1 MEEFINK
8 WQTLVGSAL
17 GPFLAVTLSAVG
29 FWIKS
34 VIESKNERK
43 EFLRRIEIS
52 MARSLNDI
60 FTVREQLKWFSQRVK
75 NLATESKSITDDRIF
90 S

>member
-29 FWIKS
+29 FG
-34 VIESKNERK
+34 
-43 EFLRRIEIS
+43 
-52 MARSLNDI
+52 
-60 FTVREQLKWFSQRVK
+60 
-75 NLATESKSITDDRIF
+75 
-90 S
+90 